1 MKVKERGLALG
12 FDVVGITTLE
22 ANAHARELDEWLDR
36 GYAGSMTYLH
46 RQANRRK
53 APAGI
58 WPAARFAIVTLSNY
72 YRATPENDGPQ
83 IARYARSVDY
93 HQTLGRKLADL
104 GAMVRELAPE
114 ARTRVYV
121 DAGPVPERE
130 LAVRAGLGWIGKN
143 MMLINPGL
151 GSFTFIGV
159 VLTDAELVPD
169 LPFAADRCGSCR
181 RCLDA
186 CPSQAFVAPRVM
198 DARRCIAYL
207 TIEHQGP
214 FNDAE
219 RRSIG
224 DWLFGCDVCQDV
236 CPWNEKFAA
245 QDYVDDSEF
254 ALFPELARLDAT
266 EFERLEEGEF
276 QARFGALPL
285 ERAGLRGMRRNA
297 AAVRLN
303 RTER

>member
-1 MKVKERGLALG
+1 MKERGLALG

>member
-1 MKVKERGLALG
+1 VKERGLALG